1 MRFAGFRN
9 VARAMDSLSQL
20 FAATA
25 RRVLWQRSANTLG
38 FFLPLGIAV
47 FFLGYS
53 LSLACSLP
61 IGFAFLPL
69 LVVFGFLLQSLRQG
83 KKSCQGES
91 IARLLDEKTAGQERF
106 LTLTTLSSSSDFLA
120 QIRSQ
125 AARKAAFFVPERDL
139 PFHLDRRVPFAC
151 VGAILSGLLFLFLP
165 SGSAA
170 LAPSG
175 LSPVTPTTETLL
187 RNIEDIARQLVRVQS
202 SPEEQQVGAQLLVLA
217 QELKNPALAPQ
228 EKVRLIDEAQKRMNL
243 PLPVPQ
249 ILPLDLKL
257 LGSDSKQDDSPGN
270 QGDSPQ
276 PEHTPLAKTNENLE
290 QLKKSLSAQRNE
302 AQPGTQNTNQ
312 PDQSDNQQ
320 SQKRQDTSQESGGGI
335 KFDQPQSQEQKGK
348 QQAQQ
353 NTSGQQQ
360 KAPQPGQQPDAQQPP
375 SRVDPH
381 KAGPEQHRHATQ
393 QSNERKHPQQSPEQ
407 SDQQP
412 GQSGGQGK
420 GERFYK
426 PGEQPGGFLTQAAR
440 YVKVRIPTGVEVEQ
454 DSRELTENT
463 SPAVPTTPYSNAP
476 LAERPPEKNAPQQR
490 IPLEYRAI
498 LQ

>member
-1 MRFAGFRN
+1 
-9 VARAMDSLSQL
+9 MDSLSQL
-20 FAATA
+20 FTATA

-38 FFLPLGIAV
+38 FFLPLGITV

-53 LSLACSLP
+53 LLLACSLP
-61 IGFAFLPL
+61 IGFVFLPP
-69 LVVFGFLLQSLRQG
+69 VIVFGFLLQSLRQE
-83 KKSCQGES
+83 KKNCQDES

-106 LTLTTLSSSSDFLA
+106 LTLTTLPSSSDFVA
-120 QIRSQ
+120 QVRSQ
-125 AARKAAFFVPERDL
+125 AARKAAFFVPEHEL
-139 PFHLDRRVPFAC
+139 PFHLDRRVLFAC
-151 VGAILSGLLFLFLP
+151 VGAILSGLFFLFLP

-170 LAPSG
+170 LAPGG
-175 LSPVTPTTETLL
+175 LSPVAPTTETLL
-187 RNIEDIARQLVRVQS
+187 QNIEDSARQLVRAQS
-202 SPEEQQVGAQLLVLA
+202 SPEEQQAGAQLLVLA
-217 QELKNPALAPQ
+217 QALKNPVLTPQ
-228 EKVRLIDEAQKRMNL
+228 DKMRLIDEAQKRMNL

-257 LGSDSKQDDSPGN
+257 FGSDSKQDDSPGN

-276 PEHTPLAKTNENLE
+276 PGHTPLAKTHDNLE
-290 QLKKSLSAQRNE
+290 QLKQSLSAQRNK

-312 PDQSDNQQ
+312 TDQSDNRQ
-320 SQKRQDTSQESGGGI
+320 SQQQNTPQESGGGI

-360 KAPQPGQQPDAQQPP
+360 QAPQPGQQPDARQPP
-375 SRVDPH
+375 SGVDPH

-393 QSNERKHPQQSPEQ
+393 QSNESKQPQQSPEQ

-426 PGEQPGGFLTQAAR
+426 PGERPGGFLTQTAR

-454 DSRELTENT
+454 DGRELTENT
-463 SPAVPTTPYSNAP
+463 SPAVPTTPYSNTP

-498 LQ
+498 LQKE

>member
-1 MRFAGFRN
+1 
-9 VARAMDSLSQL
+9 MDSLSQL
-20 FAATA
+20 FTATA

-47 FFLGYS
+47 FFLGYC
-53 LSLACSLP
+53 LILAWALP
-61 IGFAFLPL
+61 VGFAFLPP
-69 LVVFGFLLQSLRQG
+69 LVVFGFLLKSLRQG
-83 KKSCQGES
+83 KKSYQDES

-106 LTLTTLSSSSDFLA
+106 LTLATLPSSSDFVA

-151 VGAILSGLLFLFLP
+151 VGAVLSGLLFLFLP

-175 LSPVTPTTETLL
+175 PSPVAPTTETLL
-187 RNIEDIARQLVRVQS
+187 QNIEDLARQLVRS
-202 SPEEQQVGAQLLVLA
+202 PSPPEEQQAGAQLLALA

-228 EKVRLIDEAQKRMNL
+228 DKIRLIDEAQKRMSL

-249 ILPLDLKL
+249 ILPFDLKIF
-257 LGSDSKQDDSPGN
+257 GSDSKQDDSPGN

-276 PEHTPLAKTNENLE
+276 PEQTPMAKTQENLE
-290 QLKKSLSAQRNE
+290 QLKQSLSAQSNE
-302 AQPGTQNTNQ
+302 TQPGTQNTNRT
-312 PDQSDNQQ
+312 DQSDKQHSQQ
-320 SQKRQDTSQESGGGI
+320 QNTPQESGGI
-335 KFDQPQSQEQKGK
+335 KFDQPLSQEQKGK

-360 KAPQPGQQPDAQQPP
+360 QAPQPGQQPDTRQPP
-375 SRVDPH
+375 SGVDPH
-381 KAGPEQHRHATQ
+381 RAGPEQHRHATQ
-393 QSNERKHPQQSPEQ
+393 QSNERKQPQQSPEQ

-420 GERFYK
+420 GERFYQ

-440 YVKVRIPTGVEVEQ
+440 YVKVRIPTGIKAEQ
-454 DSRELTENT
+454 TAGN
-463 SPAVPTTPYSNAP
+463 
-476 LAERPPEKNAPQQR
+476 
-490 IPLEYRAI
+490 
-498 LQ
+498 

>member
-1 MRFAGFRN
+1 
-9 VARAMDSLSQL
+9 MDSLSQL
-20 FAATA
+20 FTATA

-47 FFLGYS
+47 FFLGYC
-53 LSLACSLP
+53 LVLACALP
-61 IGFAFLPL
+61 GGFSFLPP
-69 LVVFGFLLQSLRQG
+69 LVVFGFLLQSLRRG
-83 KKSCQGES
+83 KKSYQDES

-106 LTLTTLSSSSDFLA
+106 LTLATLPSSSDFLA
-120 QIRSQ
+120 QVRSQ

-151 VGAILSGLLFLFLP
+151 VGAVLSGLLFLFLP

-170 LAPSG
+170 LAPG
-175 LSPVTPTTETLL
+175 GPSPVAPTTETLL
-187 RNIEDIARQLVRVQS
+187 QNIEDMARQLVRAQS
-202 SPEEQQVGAQLLVLA
+202 PPEEQQAGAQLLVLS
-217 QELKNPALAPQ
+217 QELKNPSLTPQ
-228 EKVRLIDEAQKRMNL
+228 EKMRLIDEAQKRINL

-257 LGSDSKQDDSPGN
+257 FGSDSKQDESPGN
-270 QGDSPQ
+270 QGDRPQ

-290 QLKKSLSAQRNE
+290 QLKQSLSAQRNE
-302 AQPGTQNTNQ
+302 TQPGTQNTNRT
-312 PDQSDNQQ
+312 DQSDNQQ
-320 SQKRQDTSQESGGGI
+320 SQQKNTPQESGGGI

-348 QQAQQ
+348 QQAQP

-360 KAPQPGQQPDAQQPP
+360 QAPQPGQQPDTRQPP
-375 SRVDPH
+375 SGVDPH
-381 KAGPEQHRHATQ
+381 KAGHEQHRHATQ
-393 QSNERKHPQQSPEQ
+393 QSNERKQPQQAPER

-412 GQSGGQGK
+412 GQSGGQGR

-440 YVKVRIPTGVEVEQ
+440 YVKVRIPTGMKAEQ
-454 DSRELTENT
+454 DSQELTENT

-476 LAERPPEKNAPQQR
+476 LADRPPEKNTPQQR
-490 IPLEYRAI
+490 IPLEYRGI

>member
-1 MRFAGFRN
+1 
-9 VARAMDSLSQL
+9 MDSLSQL

-47 FFLGYS
+47 FFLGHS
-53 LSLACSLP
+53 LILACSLP
-61 IGFAFLPL
+61 IGFAFLPPV
-69 LVVFGFLLQSLRQG
+69 VVFGFLLQSLRQG
-83 KKSCQGES
+83 KKGCQDES
-91 IARLLDEKTAGQERF
+91 IARLLDEKTVGQERF
-106 LTLTTLSSSSDFLA
+106 LTLATLPSSSDFVA
-120 QIRSQ
+120 QVRSQ

-151 VGAILSGLLFLFLP
+151 VGAVLSGLLFLFLP

-175 LSPVTPTTETLL
+175 PSPVASTTETLL
-187 RNIEDIARQLVRVQS
+187 QNIENMARQLVRPQS
-202 SPEEQQVGAQLLVLA
+202 SPEEQQAGAQLLALA
-217 QELKNPALAPQ
+217 QELKNPALTPQ
-228 EKVRLIDEAQKRMNL
+228 EKMRLIDEAQKRMNL

-257 LGSDSKQDDSPGN
+257 FGSDSRQDDSPGN

-290 QLKKSLSAQRNE
+290 QLKKSLSAQRDE
-302 AQPGTQNTNQ
+302 SQPGARNTNQ
-312 PDQSDNQQ
+312 TDQSDNQQ
-320 SQKRQDTSQESGGGI
+320 SQKQKKTPQESGGGI
-335 KFDQPQSQEQKGK
+335 KFDRPQPQEQKGK
-348 QQAQQ
+348 RQAQQ
-353 NTSGQQQ
+353 HTSGQQQ
-360 KAPQPGQQPDAQQPP
+360 QAPQPGQRPDAQQPP
-375 SRVDPH
+375 SGVDPH

-393 QSNERKHPQQSPEQ
+393 QSNERKQPQQAPEQ
-407 SDQQP
+407 SGEQP
-412 GQSGGQGK
+412 GQSGGRGK

-440 YVKVRIPTGVEVEQ
+440 YVKVRIPTGVKAEQ
-454 DSRELTENT
+454 GSQELTENT

-476 LAERPPEKNAPQQR
+476 LAERPPEQNAPQQR

>member
-1 MRFAGFRN
+1 
-9 VARAMDSLSQL
+9 MDSLSQL

-53 LSLACSLP
+53 LILACSLP
-61 IGFAFLPL
+61 SGFAFLPPV
-69 LVVFGFLLQSLRQG
+69 VVFGFLLKSLRQG
-83 KKSCQGES
+83 KKGCQDES

-106 LTLTTLSSSSDFLA
+106 LTLATLPSSSDFVA
-120 QIRSQ
+120 QVRSQ
-125 AARKAAFFVPERDL
+125 AARRAAFFVPERDL

-151 VGAILSGLLFLFLP
+151 VGAVLSGLLFLFLP

-175 LSPVTPTTETLL
+175 PSPVASTTETLL
-187 RNIEDIARQLVRVQS
+187 QNMENMARQLVRSQS
-202 SPEEQQVGAQLLVLA
+202 SPEEQQAGAQLLALA
-217 QELKNPALAPQ
+217 QELKNPALTPQ
-228 EKVRLIDEAQKRMNL
+228 EKMRLIDEAQKRMNL

-257 LGSDSKQDDSPGN
+257 FGSDSRQDDSPGN

-290 QLKKSLSAQRNE
+290 QLKKSLSAQRDE
-302 AQPGTQNTNQ
+302 SQPGARNTSQ
-312 PDQSDNQQ
+312 TDQSDNQQ
-320 SQKRQDTSQESGGGI
+320 SQKQKKTPQESGGGI
-335 KFDQPQSQEQKGK
+335 KFDRPQSQEQKG
-348 QQAQQ
+348 QRQAQQ
-353 NTSGQQQ
+353 HTSGQQQ
-360 KAPQPGQQPDAQQPP
+360 QAPQPGQRPDAQQPP
-375 SRVDPH
+375 SEVDPH
-381 KAGPEQHRHATQ
+381 KAGHAQHRHATQ
-393 QSNERKHPQQSPEQ
+393 QSNERKQPQQAPEQ
-407 SDQQP
+407 SGEQP
-412 GQSGGQGK
+412 GQSGGRGK

-440 YVKVRIPTGVEVEQ
+440 YVKVRIPTGVKAEQ
-454 DSRELTENT
+454 GSQELTENT
-463 SPAVPTTPYSNAP
+463 SPAIPTTPYSNAP
-476 LAERPPEKNAPQQR
+476 LAERPPEQNAPQQR

>member
-1 MRFAGFRN
+1 
-9 VARAMDSLSQL
+9 MDSLSQL
-20 FAATA
+20 FTATA

-53 LSLACSLP
+53 LILAGALP
-61 IGFAFLPL
+61 IGFAFLPP

-83 KKSCQGES
+83 KKSYQEES

-106 LTLTTLSSSSDFLA
+106 LTLATLPSSSDFVA
-120 QIRSQ
+120 QVRSQ

-151 VGAILSGLLFLFLP
+151 VGAVLSGLLFLFLP

-170 LAPSG
+170 LSPSG
-175 LSPVTPTTETLL
+175 PSPVTSTTETLL
-187 RNIEDIARQLVRVQS
+187 QHIEDMARQLVRSQS
-202 SPEEQQVGAQLLVLA
+202 TPEEQQAGAQLLVLS
-217 QELKNPALAPQ
+217 QELKNPALTLQ
-228 EKVRLIDEAQKRMNL
+228 EQIRLIDEAQKRMNL

-249 ILPLDLKL
+249 ILPLDLKPF
-257 LGSDSKQDDSPGN
+257 GSDSKQDDSPGN
-270 QGDSPQ
+270 QSDSPQ

-290 QLKKSLSAQRNE
+290 QLKQSLSAQRNE

-312 PDQSDNQQ
+312 PDQSGKQQ
-320 SQKRQDTSQESGGGI
+320 SQQQNAPKESGGGI

-360 KAPQPGQQPDAQQPP
+360 KAPQPGQQPDTRQPP
-375 SRVDPH
+375 SGVDPRR
-381 KAGPEQHRHATQ
+381 AGHEQHRHATQ
-393 QSNERKHPQQSPEQ
+393 QSNERKQPQQAPEQ

-426 PGEQPGGFLTQAAR
+426 PGEQPGGFLTQDTR
-440 YVKVRIPTGVEVEQ
+440 YVKVRIPTGIKAEQ
-454 DSRELTENT
+454 DSQELTENT

-476 LAERPPEKNAPQQR
+476 LADRPPEKNAPQQR

>member
-1 MRFAGFRN
+1 
-9 VARAMDSLSQL
+9 MDSLSQL

-53 LSLACSLP
+53 LILACSLP
-61 IGFAFLPL
+61 IGFAFLPPV
-69 LVVFGFLLQSLRQG
+69 VVFGFLLQSLRQG
-83 KKSCQGES
+83 KKGCQDES
-91 IARLLDEKTAGQERF
+91 IARLLDEKTVGQERF
-106 LTLTTLSSSSDFLA
+106 LTLATLPSSSDFVA
-120 QIRSQ
+120 QVRSQ

-151 VGAILSGLLFLFLP
+151 VGAVLSGLLFLFLP

-175 LSPVTPTTETLL
+175 PSPVASTTETLL
-187 RNIEDIARQLVRVQS
+187 QNIENMARQLVRPQS
-202 SPEEQQVGAQLLVLA
+202 SPEEQQAGAQLLALA
-217 QELKNPALAPQ
+217 RELKNPALTPQ
-228 EKVRLIDEAQKRMNL
+228 EKMRLIDEAQKRMNL

-257 LGSDSKQDDSPGN
+257 FGSDSRQDDSPGN

-290 QLKKSLSAQRNE
+290 QLKKSLSAQRDG
-302 AQPGTQNTNQ
+302 AQPGARNTN
-312 PDQSDNQQ
+312 PTDQSDNQQ
-320 SQKRQDTSQESGGGI
+320 SQKQKKTPQESGGGI
-335 KFDQPQSQEQKGK
+335 KFDRPQPQEQKGK
-348 QQAQQ
+348 RQAQQ
-353 NTSGQQQ
+353 HTSGQQQ
-360 KAPQPGQQPDAQQPP
+360 QAPQPGQRPDAQQPP
-375 SRVDPH
+375 SGVDPH

-393 QSNERKHPQQSPEQ
+393 QSNERKQPQQAPEQ
-407 SDQQP
+407 SGAQP
-412 GQSGGQGK
+412 GQSGGRGK

-440 YVKVRIPTGVEVEQ
+440 YVKVRIPTGVKAEQ
-454 DSRELTENT
+454 DSQELTENT

-476 LAERPPEKNAPQQR
+476 LAERPPEQNAPQQR

>member
-1 MRFAGFRN
+1 
-9 VARAMDSLSQL
+9 MDSLSQL

-53 LSLACSLP
+53 LILVCSLP
-61 IGFAFLPL
+61 IGFAFLPPV
-69 LVVFGFLLQSLRQG
+69 VVFGFLLQSLRQG
-83 KKSCQGES
+83 KKGCQDES
-91 IARLLDEKTAGQERF
+91 IARLLDEKTVGQERF
-106 LTLTTLSSSSDFLA
+106 LTLATLPSSSDFVA
-120 QIRSQ
+120 QVRSQ

-151 VGAILSGLLFLFLP
+151 VGAVLSGLLFLFLP

-175 LSPVTPTTETLL
+175 PSPVASTTETLL
-187 RNIEDIARQLVRVQS
+187 QNIENMARQLVRPQS
-202 SPEEQQVGAQLLVLA
+202 SPEEQQAGAQLLALA
-217 QELKNPALAPQ
+217 QELKNPALTPQ
-228 EKVRLIDEAQKRMNL
+228 EKMRLIDEAQKRMNL

-257 LGSDSKQDDSPGN
+257 FGSDSRQDDSPGN

-290 QLKKSLSAQRNE
+290 QLKKSLSAQRDE
-302 AQPGTQNTNQ
+302 SQPGARNTNQ
-312 PDQSDNQQ
+312 TDQSDNQQ
-320 SQKRQDTSQESGGGI
+320 SQKQKKTPQESGGGI
-335 KFDQPQSQEQKGK
+335 KFDRPQPQEQKGK
-348 QQAQQ
+348 RQAQQ
-353 NTSGQQQ
+353 HTSGQQQ
-360 KAPQPGQQPDAQQPP
+360 QAPQPGQRPDAQQPP
-375 SRVDPH
+375 SGVDPH

-393 QSNERKHPQQSPEQ
+393 QSNERKQPQQAPEQ
-407 SDQQP
+407 SGEQP
-412 GQSGGQGK
+412 GQSGGRGK

-440 YVKVRIPTGVEVEQ
+440 YVKVRIPTGVKAEQ
-454 DSRELTENT
+454 GSQELTENT

-476 LAERPPEKNAPQQR
+476 LAERPPEQNAPQQR

>member
-1 MRFAGFRN
+1 
-9 VARAMDSLSQL
+9 MDSLSQL
-20 FAATA
+20 FTATA
-25 RRVLWQRSANTLG
+25 RRVLWQRSTNTLG

-53 LSLACSLP
+53 LILAYALP
-61 IGFAFLPL
+61 IGFAFLPP
-69 LVVFGFLLQSLRQG
+69 LVVFGFLLESLRQG
-83 KKSCQGES
+83 KKSCQDES

-106 LTLTTLSSSSDFLA
+106 LTLATLPSSSDFLA
-120 QIRSQ
+120 QVRSQ

-151 VGAILSGLLFLFLP
+151 VGAVLSGLLFLFLP

-170 LAPSG
+170 LAPGG
-175 LSPVTPTTETLL
+175 LSPVAPTTETLL
-187 RNIEDIARQLVRVQS
+187 QDIEDMARQLVRAQS
-202 SPEEQQVGAQLLVLA
+202 TPEEQQVGAQLLVLS
-217 QELKNPALAPQ
+217 QELKNPSLTPQ
-228 EKVRLIDEAQKRMNL
+228 EKMRLIDEAQKRMNL

-249 ILPLDLKL
+249 ILPFDLKL
-257 LGSDSKQDDSPGN
+257 PGSDSKQDDSPGN

-276 PEHTPLAKTNENLE
+276 PEHMPLAKTHENLE
-290 QLKKSLSAQRNE
+290 QLKQSLSAQRNE
-302 AQPGTQNTNQ
+302 TQPGTQNTNQ
-312 PDQSDNQQ
+312 TDRSDTQQ
-320 SQKRQDTSQESGGGI
+320 SQQQNTPQESGGGI

-348 QQAQQ
+348 QQAH
-353 NTSGQQQ
+353 SGQQQ
-360 KAPQPGQQPDAQQPP
+360 QAPQPGQQPDAQQPP
-375 SRVDPH
+375 SGVDPH
-381 KAGPEQHRHATQ
+381 KAGHEQHRHAAQ
-393 QSNERKHPQQSPEQ
+393 QSNERKQPQQAPEQ

-440 YVKVRIPTGVEVEQ
+440 YVKVRIPTGIKAEQ
-454 DSRELTENT
+454 AGQELTENT

-476 LAERPPEKNAPQQR
+476 LADRPPEKNAPQQR
-490 IPLEYRAI
+490 IPLEYRGI

>member
-1 MRFAGFRN
+1 
-9 VARAMDSLSQL
+9 MDSLSQL
-20 FAATA
+20 FTATA

-47 FFLGYS
+47 FFLGYC
-53 LSLACSLP
+53 LILACALS
-61 IGFAFLPL
+61 IGFSFLPP
-69 LVVFGFLLQSLRQG
+69 LVVFGFLLKSLRQG
-83 KKSCQGES
+83 KKSYQDES

-106 LTLTTLSSSSDFLA
+106 LTLATLPSSSDFLA
-120 QIRSQ
+120 QVRSQ
-125 AARKAAFFVPERDL
+125 AARQAAFFVPERDL

-151 VGAILSGLLFLFLP
+151 VGAVLSGLLFLFLP

-170 LAPSG
+170 LAPSS
-175 LSPVTPTTETLL
+175 LSPVAPTTETLL
-187 RNIEDIARQLVRVQS
+187 QNVEDMARQLVRAQS
-202 SPEEQQVGAQLLVLA
+202 TPEEQQAGAKLLVLA
-217 QELKNPALAPQ
+217 QELKNPALTPQ
-228 EKVRLIDEAQKRMNL
+228 EKMRLIDEAQKRMNL

-257 LGSDSKQDDSPGN
+257 FGSDSRQDDNPGN

-276 PEHTPLAKTNENLE
+276 PEQTPLAKTHENLE
-290 QLKKSLSAQRNE
+290 QQSLSTQRNE

-312 PDQSDNQQ
+312 TDQSDKQQ
-320 SQKRQDTSQESGGGI
+320 SQQQNTPQESGGGLT
-335 KFDQPQSQEQKGK
+335 FDQPQSQEQKGR
-348 QQAQQ
+348 QPAQQ

-360 KAPQPGQQPDAQQPP
+360 QAPPPGQQPDTRQPP
-375 SRVDPH
+375 SGVDPH
-381 KAGPEQHRHATQ
+381 KAGHEQHRHATQ
-393 QSNERKHPQQSPEQ
+393 QSNERKQPQQAPEQ

-426 PGEQPGGFLTQAAR
+426 PGEQPGGFLTQAAG
-440 YVKVRIPTGVEVEQ
+440 YVKVRIPTGMKTDQ
-454 DSRELTENT
+454 DSQELTENT

-476 LAERPPEKNAPQQR
+476 LADRPPEKNAPQQR
-490 IPLEYRAI
+490 IPLEYRGI

>member
-1 MRFAGFRN
+1 
-9 VARAMDSLSQL
+9 MDSLSQL
-20 FAATA
+20 LTATA

-47 FFLGYS
+47 FFLGCS
-53 LSLACSLP
+53 LLLAYSLP
-61 IGFAFLPL
+61 IGFAFLPP
-69 LVVFGFLLQSLRQG
+69 VIVFGFLLESLRQE
-83 KKSCQGES
+83 KKNCQDES

-106 LTLTTLSSSSDFLA
+106 LTLTTLPHSLDFLA
-120 QIRSQ
+120 QVRSE
-125 AARKAAFFVPERDL
+125 AARRAAFFIPERDL

-151 VGAILSGLLFLFLP
+151 VGAVLSGLLFLFLP
-165 SGSAA
+165 SGRAA
-170 LAPSG
+170 LAPSD
-175 LSPVTPTTETLL
+175 LSPVASTTETLL
-187 RNIEDIARQLVRVQS
+187 QNIEDSARQLIRAQS
-202 SPEEQQVGAQLLVLA
+202 SPEERQAGAQLLALA
-217 QELKNPALAPQ
+217 QELKNPALTPQ
-228 EKVRLIDEAQKRMNL
+228 EKMRLIDEAQKRMNL

-270 QGDSPQ
+270 QGDRPQ

-302 AQPGTQNTNQ
+302 APQNTNQ

-320 SQKRQDTSQESGGGI
+320 SQKRQNTSQESGGGI

-360 KAPQPGQQPDAQQPP
+360 KAPQPGQKPDAQQPP
-375 SRVDPH
+375 SGVDPH

-393 QSNERKHPQQSPEQ
+393 QSNERKQPQQAPEQ
-407 SDQQP
+407 SDQRP

-440 YVKVRIPTGVEVEQ
+440 YVKVRIPTGIKTEQ
-454 DSRELTENT
+454 DSQELTENT

-476 LAERPPEKNAPQQR
+476 LAERPPEQNAPQQR

>member
-1 MRFAGFRN
+1 
-9 VARAMDSLSQL
+9 MDSLSQL
-20 FAATA
+20 LTATA

-53 LSLACSLP
+53 LLLACSLP
-61 IGFAFLPL
+61 IGFAFLPPV
-69 LVVFGFLLQSLRQG
+69 VVFGFLLQSLRQG
-83 KKSCQGES
+83 KKSYQDES

-120 QIRSQ
+120 QVRSQ

-151 VGAILSGLLFLFLP
+151 VGAVLSGLLFLFLP

-175 LSPVTPTTETLL
+175 LSPVAPTTETLL

-217 QELKNPALAPQ
+217 QELKNPALTPQ
-228 EKVRLIDEAQKRMNL
+228 EKMRLIDEAQKRMNL

-257 LGSDSKQDDSPGN
+257 FGSDSKQDDSPGN

-276 PEHTPLAKTNENLE
+276 PENTPLAKTNEDLE
-290 QLKKSLSAQRNE
+290 QLKQSLSAQRNE

-312 PDQSDNQQ
+312 PDQSDNQR
-320 SQKRQDTSQESGGGI
+320 SQKQQDTSQESDGGI

-360 KAPQPGQQPDAQQPP
+360 QAPQPGQQPDAQQPP
-375 SRVDPH
+375 SGVDPH
-381 KAGPEQHRHATQ
+381 KAGPEQRRHATQ
-393 QSNERKHPQQSPEQ
+393 QSNERKQPQQSPEQ

-476 LAERPPEKNAPQQR
+476 LADRPPEKKTPQQR

-498 LQ
+498 LQKE